1 MRDVLDSGF
10 RFGRARIA
18 FATFLLL
25 VLATVAARAAD
36 CSSSIAAL
44 YADGTGSA
52 PVADE
57 KVGAELGDDARSC
70 IYTLSEEALEEA
82 VGDCLVT
89 SVTFEGSEPVPRLI
103 TINKGWDTLAEQAEV
118 TEADGDLAWSW
129 TGDGMNCGEPGCL
142 DGESAQIHLFGKGLG
157 LFDNVEHCPFTTV
170 QARFTLEA
178 AP

>member
-1 MRDVLDSGF
+1 MGDVLDSGF

-82 VGDCLVT
+82 LCHRTPTQFG
-89 SVTFEGSEPVPRLI
+89 
-103 TINKGWDTLAEQAEV
+103 
-118 TEADGDLAWSW
+118 
-129 TGDGMNCGEPGCL
+129 
-142 DGESAQIHLFGKGLG
+142 HL
-157 LFDNVEHCPFTTV
+157 
-170 QARFTLEA
+170 
-178 AP
+178 